1 MKFLSRVMRMILR
14 GLIRLYQLI
23 LSPILPGSCRYAPS
37 CSHYAAEAIG
47 THGVIRG
54 SWLAVKRIVR
64 CHPWGGEGYDPVPE
78 KPNFP
83 ARTV

>member
-1 MKFLSRVMRMILR
+1 MMFLSRVMRTMLR

-37 CSHYAAEAIG
+37 CSHYAAEAIEA
-47 THGVIRG
+47 HGVIPG
-54 SWLAVKRIVR
+54 CWLAIKRIVR

-78 KPNFP
+78 QVNFL
-83 ARTV
+83 ARTE